1 MQSHNNGKIL
11 VVTDGRE
18 DAKKIHAMFPRAAK
32 DILLARSH
40 MGALELARMEHPQ
53 LCLLSDHMLMV
64 QGRYFPDAL
73 KEACPGIDIFIAE
86 DQDLGDGGS
95 ARFSRR

>member
-18 DAKKIHAMFPRAAK
+18 DRKKIQAMFPSSPK

-40 MGALELARMEHPQ
+40 SGALELARMAHPQ
-53 LCLLSDHMLMV
+53 LCLLSDHMVTLH
-64 QGRYFPDAL
+64 GRYFPDAL

-86 DQDLGDGGS
+86 DQDLADAGPAGL
-95 ARFSRR
+95 SRR